1 MANRLRSWRPDH
13 CWTMASSNSSS
24 LIDDSSEGIPQRYL
38 LSQIVVGPLLAI
50 PAVLSN
56 LILLITIYRGQ
67 LPRTSVTL
75 LIINLSVCDLLFG
88 LIPGFGSIYYDI
100 NLFIDRKR
108 EKLLAA
114 RLTIIIAAVITNI
127 VSSCTIAAMAFDRLF
142 AVSVPLQYRTLV
154 SKKRIKV
161 CIAVFWVYA
170 VFFASLAHVVST
182 TVFVLMYV
190 HLHVTLPLIVLP
202 LIYWKAYHAL
212 RSHNSQ
218 VRNFS
223 NTRDTE
229 QMSLAHRSRERKMIS
244 AFLIVLVLFYTTFA
258 PQYIAQNILVAQPSL
273 SKIESFIF
281 FLYASNKFLLVNSFL
296 NPFIYAWRIAQY
308 KKAFQEVFG
317 GFICSRQN
325 SRVYQVAESSK
336 PSQSSSELWTESN
349 CWFKRITAA
358 KTFSWYVPF
367 LEQNGSCSWY
377 ILFTV
382 PFMELKDSS
391 I

>member
-1 MANRLRSWRPDH
+1 
-13 CWTMASSNSSS
+13 MASSNSSS
-24 LIDDSSEGIPQRYL
+24 LMDDSFEQGIPQRYL

-75 LIINLSVCDLLFG
+75 LIINLSVCDLLSG
-88 LIPGFGSIYYDI
+88 LIPGFGSVYYDI
-100 NLFIDRKR
+100 NLFLDRKR

-142 AVSVPLQYRTLV
+142 AVSVPLQYRTIV
-154 SKKRIKV
+154 SKRKIKV

-202 LIYWKAYHAL
+202 LIYWKTYHAL

-223 NTRDTE
+223 NKQHAE
-229 QMSLAHRSRERKMIS
+229 QMSLAHRNRERKMIS

-258 PQYIAQNILVAQPSL
+258 PQFIAQNMFVAQRSL
-273 SKIESFIF
+273 SKIESFKF

-308 KKAFQEVFG
+308 KKAFQEVFR
-317 GFICSRQN
+317 GFMICSRQN
-325 SRVYQVAESSK
+325 SRAYQVTESSK
-336 PSQSSSELWTESN
+336 TSKSSSEL
-349 CWFKRITAA
+349 
-358 KTFSWYVPF
+358 
-367 LEQNGSCSWY
+367 
-377 ILFTV
+377 
-382 PFMELKDSS
+382 
-391 I
+391 